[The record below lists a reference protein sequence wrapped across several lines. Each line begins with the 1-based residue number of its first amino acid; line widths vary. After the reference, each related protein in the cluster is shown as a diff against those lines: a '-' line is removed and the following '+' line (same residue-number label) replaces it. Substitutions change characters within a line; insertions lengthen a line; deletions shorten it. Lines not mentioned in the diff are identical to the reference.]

1 MTAEPA
7 STARHALPLARLAFL
22 LLAPLSVAAAVA
34 AAVDGWD
41 GGLAGRVG
49 WICLTLVWAL
59 AGAALLLRL
68 GSERLG
74 TLAVLFAFLATA
86 VAVTAAINRDRPG
99 GEAAVLAEAL
109 AIALLPALLL
119 HILLA
124 LPDGSLVADEGRV
137 AVGVGYLLATGV
149 GVLLWTQRPTMPAWP
164 VVVEAALVAVVGANG
179 VASRYR
185 PARSAERRRLAGAML
200 SLAAAL
206 EVVLVGLTLHI
217 LVGWPTHVLAIA
229 ALATVPIPL
238 GLLLEPSRRFRGATD
253 RLLVHAITLAGLT
266 ALVAAVYLV
275 VVAWLGHAPTEEQQ
289 SLVALSI
296 MAAAVCAVLYVP
308 LRKRLAGFANQLLH
322 GSGLAPVEV
331 VRSFGAQLSR
341 AVPLDDLLLQL
352 AESLR
357 TSLALEAVE
366 IWTGSGG
373 MLDRVASDP
382 DRGPAWL
389 RLSAS
394 EETVVARAG
403 VSGPAW
409 LAVWLPQLLEDR
421 EDAVVRIAPISHAGE
436 LYGLLVAERAV
447 GGPAFDD
454 AVERALA
461 DLASQ
466 VSLALRNVRLDS
478 QLQASLDELRRQ
490 ADELRASR
498 ARIVVAADSER
509 RRIERD
515 LHDGAQQHLV
525 GVAVNLDV
533 VRGLVDSNPERAKDI
548 LAELRASAQEALE
561 VLRDLAHGIYPP
573 LLQDRGLGEALANA
587 ARRAPIPARADTP
600 GLRRYDAEV
609 EATVYFC
616 CIEALQNAGK
626 HAGEGAQATVRV
638 WEEEGGLLF
647 EVADDGSGLAPGAG
661 RGSGFTNMRDR
672 LGAIGGKLR
681 IESAPGRGTRV
692 IGAIPLDS

>member
-1 MTAEPA
+1 
-7 STARHALPLARLAFL
+7 
-22 LLAPLSVAAAVA
+22 
-34 AAVDGWD
+34 
-41 GGLAGRVG
+41 
-49 WICLTLVWAL
+49 
-59 AGAALLLRL
+59 
-68 GSERLG
+68 
-74 TLAVLFAFLATA
+74 
-86 VAVTAAINRDRPG
+86 
-99 GEAAVLAEAL
+99 
-109 AIALLPALLL
+109 
-119 HILLA
+119 
-124 LPDGSLVADEGRV
+124 
-137 AVGVGYLLATGV
+137 
-149 GVLLWTQRPTMPAWP
+149 
-164 VVVEAALVAVVGANG
+164 
-179 VASRYR
+179 
-185 PARSAERRRLAGAML
+185 
-200 SLAAAL
+200 
-206 EVVLVGLTLHI
+206 
-217 LVGWPTHVLAIA
+217 VLAIA

-238 GLLLEPSRRFRGATD
+238 GLLLEPSRRFRGASD

-308 LRKRLAGFANQLLH
+308 LRKRLAGFANQLVH

-533 VRGLVDSNPERAKDI
+533 VRKLVDSNPERAKDI

-587 ARRAPIPARADTP
+587 ARRAPIPARADAP